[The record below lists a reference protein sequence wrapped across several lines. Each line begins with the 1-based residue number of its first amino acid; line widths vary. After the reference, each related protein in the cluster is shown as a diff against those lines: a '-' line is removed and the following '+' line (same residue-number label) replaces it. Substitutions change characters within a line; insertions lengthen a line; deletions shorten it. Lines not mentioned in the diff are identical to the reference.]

1 MNLDRSVLVFA
12 GSMVLL
18 SLALAWLF
26 SPLWLLLTAWVGV
39 MLFQSGL
46 TRFCPAAL
54 ILRKLGVKPGN
65 AFR

>member
-1 MNLDRSVLVFA
+1 MNLDRSVLVVA

-39 MLFQSGL
+39 MLLQSGL
-46 TRFCPAAL
+46 TGFCPAAL

>member
-1 MNLDRSVLVFA
+1 MNLDRSVLVVA

-18 SLALAWLF
+18 SLALARLF

-39 MLFQSGL
+39 MLLQSGL

>member
-1 MNLDRSVLVFA
+1 MNLDRSVLVVA

-18 SLALAWLF
+18 SLALAQLF

-39 MLFQSGL
+39 MLLQSGL

>member
-39 MLFQSGL
+39 MLLQSGL

>member
-12 GSMVLL
+12 GSMVLI
-18 SLALAWLF
+18 SLALSYFF
-26 SPLWLLLTAWVGV
+26 SPYWLLLTVWVGI

-46 TRFCPAAL
+46 TRFCPIAL
-54 ILRKLGVKPGN
+54 VFKKLGVKPGN